1 MAGDEMRVFDRA
13 AVRRHRDRAAGRLAE
28 HDFLFAEVA
37 TRLADRLDDVNRQ
50 FPVALDLG
58 CHSGQ
63 LGRTIGARGGIETL
77 IQADLSFELVRRAG
91 RLAVVADEEALPFG
105 EARLDLVLSVLSLHW
120 VNDLPGTLA
129 QIRRAL
135 KPDGL
140 FLAAILG
147 GETLREL
154 RQVLIAAETTVSGG
168 AGPRVSPFAEIRDAG
183 ALLQRAGFALPVV
196 DADVLT
202 FSYRDPLRLMHE
214 LRALGEGNAVA
225 TRRKTLTGRQLFLEA
240 ARLYHERFEDGEGR
254 VPATFEVLYLIG
266 WAPGPDQPR
275 PKAPGSAETRL
286 AEALGSKERSAGEKA
301 GSGRSGLG
309 YR

>member
-1 MAGDEMRVFDRA
+1 VAGDAMRIFDRG

-37 TRLADRLDDVNRQ
+37 ARLADRLDDVNRQ
-50 FPVALDLG
+50 FPLALDLG

-63 LGRTIGARGGIETL
+63 LGRAIGARGGIETL
-77 IQADLSFELVRRAG
+77 VQADLSFELARRAG

-105 EARLDLVLSVLSLHW
+105 EASLDLVLSVLSLHW
-120 VNDLPGTLA
+120 VNDLPGTLM

-147 GETLREL
+147 GETLHEL

-202 FSYRDPLRLMHE
+202 FSYRDPLQLLHE
-214 LRALGEGNAVA
+214 LRALGEGNAIA
-225 TRRKTLTGRQLFLEA
+225 ARRKALTGRRLFLEA
-240 ARLYHERFEDGEGR
+240 ARLYHARFEDDEGR
-254 VPATFEVLYLIG
+254 VPATFEVLYLTG
-266 WAPGPDQPR
+266 WGPDPDQPR
-275 PKAPGSAETRL
+275 PKAPGSAESRL
-286 AEALGSKERSAGEKA
+286 SEALGTKERSAGEKA
-301 GSGRSGLG
+301 GSGR
-309 YR
+309 